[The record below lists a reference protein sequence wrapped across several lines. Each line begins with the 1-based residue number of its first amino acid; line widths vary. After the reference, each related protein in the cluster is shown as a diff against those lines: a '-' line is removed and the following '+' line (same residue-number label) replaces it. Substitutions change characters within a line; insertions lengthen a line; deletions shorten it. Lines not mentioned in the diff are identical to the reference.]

1 MKEILSQEEIDALL
15 KALSS
20 GDIGAETIEKE
31 GKKEARFKVY
41 DFRRPEKFS
50 KDQLRTFHMIFSTF
64 VRLASTSLAGFLR
77 SRLQMN
83 LISIDQLTYDEF
95 VRSVP
100 NPTFVCV
107 FSIHPLEGQCVL
119 QIGLDAVF
127 PMIDKLMGGIGED
140 LPTLRPLTEIES
152 KIILEVVARI
162 MGAMKESWMNI
173 YNIDPRVEALE
184 SNLEFVRVVSGN
196 DMVILFSFEVEVSNK
211 SGMMTICIPYIVI
224 EPIAQKLSA
233 SLWFA
238 SKKTHDPQIQANL
251 TRRLEKI
258 MLPLRVELGGVS
270 LSMKELLNLEAGDVI
285 VLDRKIEEPLGIFVG
300 KKLKMRGVSG
310 RRGRRLAVRIT
321 ELLEED

>member
-20 GDIGAETIEKE
+20 GGVEAKDLEKE
-31 GKKEARFKVY
+31 TKKETTFKVY

-50 KDQLRTFHMIFSTF
+50 KDQIRTFHMIFTTF

-77 SRLQMN
+77 SRLQMS

-107 FSIHPLEGQCVL
+107 FSIHPLEGQCIL
-119 QIGLDAVF
+119 QIGLDVVF
-127 PMIDKLMGGIGED
+127 PMIDKLMGGIGDEF
-140 LPTLRPLTEIES
+140 PNPRSITEIEGR
-152 KIILEVVARI
+152 IILEIVERI

-173 YNIDPRVEALE
+173 YNIDLRVETLE

-196 DMVILFSFEVEVSNK
+196 DMVILFSFEVEVGNK

-238 SKKTHDPQIQANL
+238 SKKSYDPVVQENL
-251 TRRLEKI
+251 HKRLEKVS
-258 MLPLRVELGGVS
+258 LPLIVQLGKTR
-270 LSMKELLNLEAGDVI
+270 LSMREILNLEVGDVI
-285 VLDRKIEEPLGIFVG
+285 ALDKKMSDPLDVFIG
-300 KKLKMRGVSG
+300 KNLKMRGVSG
-310 RRGRRLAVRIT
+310 RRGKRLALRIT
-321 ELLEED
+321 ELIEEE

>member
-20 GDIGAETIEKE
+20 GDIGVEAVEKE
-31 GKKEARFKVY
+31 QKKETRFKVY

-50 KDQLRTFHMIFSTF
+50 KDQIRTFHMIFTTF
-64 VRLASTSLAGFLR
+64 ARLASTSLAGFLR
-77 SRLQMN
+77 SRLQIN

-100 NPTFVCV
+100 NPTLVGV
-107 FSIHPLEGQCVL
+107 FSVHPLEGQCVL
-119 QIGLDAVF
+119 QIGLDVVF
-127 PMIDKLMGGIGED
+127 PMIDRLMGGIGEV
-140 LPTLRPLTEIES
+140 LPSLRPLTEIEG
-152 KIILEVVARI
+152 KIILDVTERI

-173 YNIDPRVEALE
+173 YNIDPRVETLE

-196 DMVILFSFEVEVSNK
+196 DMIILFSFEVEVGNK

-224 EPIAQKLSA
+224 EPISQKLSA

-238 SKKTHDPQIQANL
+238 SKKVQDPKIQDNI
-251 TRRLEKI
+251 RMRLEKVL
-258 MLPLRVELGGVS
+258 LPLRIELGRTKVS
-270 LSMKELLNLEAGDVI
+270 MRELLGLEVGDVV
-285 VLDRKIEEPLGIFVG
+285 VLDRKVEEPLGIFVG
-300 KKLKMRGVSG
+300 KNLKMWGIAG

-321 ELLEED
+321 EIAEED

>member
-20 GDIGAETIEKE
+20 GDLEAEAIDTGKAKE
-31 GKKEARFKVY
+31 TRFKVY

-50 KDQLRTFHMIFSTF
+50 KDQLRTFHMIFTTF

-83 LISIDQLTYDEF
+83 LVSIDQLTYDEF

-107 FSIHPLEGQCVL
+107 FSIHPLEGQCIL

-140 LPTLRPLTEIES
+140 LPTPRPLTEIES
-152 KIILEVVARI
+152 KIILEVVERV

-173 YNIDPRVEALE
+173 YNIEPRIETLE

-196 DMVILFSFEVEVSNK
+196 DMVILFSFEIEVGNK
-211 SGMMTICIPYIVI
+211 SGMMTICIPYIVV

-238 SKKTHDPQIQANL
+238 SKKTHDPTIQANL
-251 TRRLEKI
+251 TRRLEKVK
-258 MLPLRVELGGVS
+258 LFLRVELGRTR
-270 LSMKELLNLEAGDVI
+270 LSVRDLLNLEVGDVI
-285 VLDRKIEEPLGIFVG
+285 VLEKRVEEPLEIFVG
-300 KKLKMRGVSG
+300 KIPKMKGVTG

>member
-20 GDIGAETIEKE
+20 GDIETEKLE
-31 GKKEARFKVY
+31 QESQKEVRFKVY

-50 KDQLRTFHMIFSTF
+50 KDQIRTFHMIFTTF

-107 FSIHPLEGQCVL
+107 FSFHPLEGQCIL
-119 QIGLDAVF
+119 QIGLDVVF
-127 PMIDKLMGGIGED
+127 PMIDKLMGGIGDD
-140 LPTLRPLTEIES
+140 LPNPRPLTEIES
-152 KIILEVVARI
+152 RIILEVVERI
-162 MGAMKESWMNI
+162 MGAVKESWMNI
-173 YNIDPRVEALE
+173 YNVDPRIETLE
-184 SNLEFVRVVSGN
+184 SNLEFVRIVSGN
-196 DMVILFSFEVEVSNK
+196 DMVILFSFEVEVGNK

-238 SKKTHDPQIQANL
+238 SKKSYDPKVQENL
-251 TRRLEKI
+251 QNRLEKVF
-258 MLPLRVELGGVS
+258 LPLVVQLGKTR
-270 LSMKELLNLEAGDVI
+270 LSMRELLGLEVGDVV
-285 VLDRKIEEPLGIFVG
+285 VLDRRVNDPLDVLIG
-300 KKLKMRGVSG
+300 KDVKMRGVSG
-310 RRGRRLAVRIT
+310 RVGNRLALRIT
-321 ELLEED
+321 ELVEEE

>member
-20 GDIGAETIEKE
+20 GDIEADTIEKE
-31 GKKEARFKVY
+31 VKKETRFKVY

-50 KDQLRTFHMIFSTF
+50 KDQLRTFHMIFTTF

-107 FSIHPLEGQCVL
+107 FSIHPLEGQCIL
-119 QIGLDAVF
+119 QVGLDVVF
-127 PMIDKLMGGIGED
+127 PMIDKLMGGIGDD
-140 LPTLRPLTEIES
+140 LPTPRPLTEIES
-152 KIILEVVARI
+152 KIILEVVERI
-162 MGAMKESWMNI
+162 MGAMKESWINI
-173 YNIDPRVEALE
+173 YHIEPRVETLE
-184 SNLEFVRVVSGN
+184 SNLEFVRIVSGN
-196 DMVILFSFEVEVSNK
+196 DMVILFSFEVEIGNK
-211 SGMMTICIPYIVI
+211 TGMMTICIPYIVV

-238 SKKTHDPQIQANL
+238 SKKTHDPVIQANL
-251 TRRLEKI
+251 TKRLEKVV
-258 MLPLRVELGGVS
+258 LSLRVELGRAR
-270 LSMKELLNLEAGDVI
+270 LSMRELLNLEIGDVI
-285 VLDRKIEEPLGIFVG
+285 VLDKKIEEPLGIFVG
-300 KKLKMRGVSG
+300 KNLKMRGISG
-310 RRGRRLAVRIT
+310 RQGRRLAVRIT

>member
-20 GDIGAETIEKE
+20 GDIGVEAVEKE
-31 GKKEARFKVY
+31 QKKETRFKVY

-50 KDQLRTFHMIFSTF
+50 KDQIRTFHMIFTTF
-64 VRLASTSLAGFLR
+64 TRLASTSLAGFLR
-77 SRLQMN
+77 SRLQIN

-100 NPTFVCV
+100 NPTLVGV
-107 FSIHPLEGQCVL
+107 FSVHPLEGQCVL
-119 QIGLDAVF
+119 QIGLDVVF
-127 PMIDKLMGGIGED
+127 PMIDRLMGGIGEV
-140 LPTLRPLTEIES
+140 LPSLRPLTEIEG
-152 KIILEVVARI
+152 KIILDVTERI

-173 YNIDPRVEALE
+173 YNIDPRVETLE

-196 DMVILFSFEVEVSNK
+196 DMIILFSFEVEVGNK

-224 EPIAQKLSA
+224 EPISQKLSA

-238 SKKTHDPQIQANL
+238 SKKVQDPKIQDNI
-251 TRRLEKI
+251 RMRLEKVL
-258 MLPLRVELGGVS
+258 LPLRIELGRTKVS
-270 LSMKELLNLEAGDVI
+270 MRELLGLEVGDVV
-285 VLDRKIEEPLGIFVG
+285 VLDRKVEEPLGIFVG
-300 KKLKMRGVSG
+300 KNLKMWGIAG

-321 ELLEED
+321 EIAEED